1 LQTKEI
7 VEVSLSQLD
16 LWSFISSIFSLSIAI
31 IAIVLSIFFGSITT
45 NEEEYT
51 CNFRK
56 NGGSINFA
64 KLHDKYSDNFKLL
77 WNALEKLVEE
87 EKIENPFNYVIEEE
101 DKVIFNGTKIQI
113 KN

>member
-1 LQTKEI
+1 MVQLQQMKKNILVT
-7 VEVSLSQLD
+7 L
-16 LWSFISSIFSLSIAI
+16 
-31 IAIVLSIFFGSITT
+31 G
-45 NEEEYT
+45 
-51 CNFRK
+51 K